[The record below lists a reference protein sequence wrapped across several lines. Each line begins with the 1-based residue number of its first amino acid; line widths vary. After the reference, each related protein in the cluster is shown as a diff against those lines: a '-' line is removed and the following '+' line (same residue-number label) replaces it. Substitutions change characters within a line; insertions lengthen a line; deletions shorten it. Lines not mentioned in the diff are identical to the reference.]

1 MAEVDNVVAA
11 RFSEPSKAYEA
22 LSVLKQCD
30 ADGRIGLRAAAIVE
44 HGPDGRLRIPEN
56 ADNVGLVGTAGG
68 SLIGMTVGIL
78 GGPLGVL
85 LGWGSG
91 ALIGGAV
98 DVRRGEQ
105 VDDALGMFSQ
115 ALPPGSNAVVAD
127 VYEPAVEVID
137 NEMGKLGGEVT
148 RRPAYEVLAEVEAAE
163 EAADAAAKEAHRVM
177 NEQRKAELTG
187 KLDERIN
194 KVKEKLHVS

>member
-1 MAEVDNVVAA
+1 MADVENVIAA

-30 ADGRIGLRAAAIVE
+30 AEGRIGLRAAAIVE
-44 HGPDGRLRIPEN
+44 HTPDGKLRIPEG
-56 ADNVGLVGTAGG
+56 ADNVGLIGTAGG
-68 SLIGMTVGIL
+68 SLVGMTVGIL

-91 ALIGGAV
+91 ALIGGAM
-98 DVRRGEQ
+98 DVRRSTQ

-127 VYEPAVEVID
+127 VNEPAVEVID
-137 NEMGKLGGEVT
+137 NAMSELGGEVT
-148 RRPAYEVLAEVEAAE
+148 RRPAHEVVAEVEAAE

-177 NEQRKAELTG
+177 NEQRKTELTE
-187 KLDERIN
+187 KLDDRIN
-194 KVKEKLHVS
+194 KVKEKLHAS

>member
-1 MAEVDNVVAA
+1 
-11 RFSEPSKAYEA
+11 
-22 LSVLKQCD
+22 
-30 ADGRIGLRAAAIVE
+30 
-44 HGPDGRLRIPEN
+44 
-56 ADNVGLVGTAGG
+56 
-68 SLIGMTVGIL
+68 
-78 GGPLGVL
+78 
-85 LGWGSG
+85 
-91 ALIGGAV
+91 
-98 DVRRGEQ
+98 
-105 VDDALGMFSQ
+105 
-115 ALPPGSNAVVAD
+115 